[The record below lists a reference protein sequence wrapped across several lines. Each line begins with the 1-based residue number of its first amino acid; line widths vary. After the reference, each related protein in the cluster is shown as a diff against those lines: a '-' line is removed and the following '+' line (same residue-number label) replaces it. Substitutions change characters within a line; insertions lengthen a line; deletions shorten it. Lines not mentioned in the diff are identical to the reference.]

1 MSTTISTVRARVRQ
15 DLHDEAASSYRWTDA
30 ELDRHIG
37 RAVREISLTAPLE
50 AVASLTTTAGSRE
63 LSLAAVADIVAVE
76 AVEYPTWDYPPSYV
90 RFSLWAGALTLLVDS
105 PPAGAEPARVLYTKL
120 HTLDAT
126 TSTLPAALEDLVA
139 TGAAAYAALEW
150 ASYAT
155 NRVNVGGDETWRH
168 YLTWGEE
175 RLAAFHQG
183 LAQQAR
189 RRALRA
195 RRFYTPAQPK
205 PSQSTDW
212 GP

>member
-1 MSTTISTVRARVRQ
+1 MPTTISTIRARVRQ
-15 DLHDEAASSYRWTDA
+15 DLHDEDSASYRWTDA

-37 RAVREISLTAPLE
+37 RAVGELSLTAPLE
-50 AVASLTTTAGSRE
+50 AKTTLTTTAGSRE
-63 LSLAAVADIVAVE
+63 LSLATVADIVAVE
-76 AVEYPTWDYPPSYV
+76 AVEYPTGKYPPSYA

-105 PPAGAEPARVLYTKL
+105 PPAGAESVSLLYTKL
-120 HTLDAT
+120 HMLNTT
-126 TSTLPAALEDLVA
+126 TSTLPSALEDLAA

-150 ASYAT
+150 ASFAT
-155 NRVNVGGDETWRH
+155 NRVNAGGDETWRH

-189 RRALRA
+189 QRALRS